1 MPSDPSRQSR
11 PPKGFGGANRQSR
24 LAPWGWL
31 EAALKAADKT
41 RAPLNR
47 DALIKEFMS
56 AGEQLTHDA
65 IVKRNRAVTA

>member
-1 MPSDPSRQSR
+1 MACFITVISGHDKPQSS
-11 PPKGFGGANRQSR
+11 GC
-24 LAPWGWL
+24 LL